1 MGGCSSSSQ
10 VDPREKARV
19 LAILATKQKVPG
31 CRDLAKIRNVDCFYV
46 KRQKASWKMYFVMFS
61 DGRVLR
67 YEAHPSN
74 WAKVLPS
81 SERKKRVSEKK
92 FIARYIE
99 LEQAYLKASLD
110 ELKGVITAKIHAKKI
125 KKDLLLRMGKTGVTV
140 PASQKHKLLEKSDK
154 RRETKTFWKRRQ
166 NAFKRLDVEAKEPEE
181 AKEPG
186 SDTE

>member
-67 YEAHPSN
+67 YEAHPTS
-74 WAKVLPS
+74 WAKVFPS
-81 SERKKRVSEKK
+81 SDRKKRVSENT
-92 FIARYIE
+92 FVARYIE
-99 LEQAYLKASLD
+99 LEKAYLKASID
-110 ELKGVITAKIHAKKI
+110 ELVTGKKFTQDFRLRLGKG
-125 KKDLLLRMGKTGVTV
+125 GKATTV
-140 PASQKHKLLEKSDK
+140 PASQKHKLLAK
-154 RRETKTFWKRRQ
+154 RRETK
-166 NAFKRLDVEAKEPEE
+166 
-181 AKEPG
+181 
-186 SDTE
+186 